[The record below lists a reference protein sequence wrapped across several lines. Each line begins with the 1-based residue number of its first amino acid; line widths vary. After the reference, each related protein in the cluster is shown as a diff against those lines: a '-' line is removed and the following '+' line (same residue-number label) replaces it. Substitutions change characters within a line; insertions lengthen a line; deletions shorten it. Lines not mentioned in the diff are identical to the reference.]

1 MKLYLVTVAV
11 VLVPVALS
19 YGVDPAAILPKF
31 MNIKV
36 EGTDQTHIL
45 RALMCLYFGMSA
57 FCIVAAFTPGWGRV
71 AVIWAVFFMFSLV
84 AGRVL
89 SLMVDGMPSRVFLL
103 YLRWKCSAGSGGFS
117 CSPASDERLET

>member
-1 MKLYLVTVAV
+1 MTKLYLVTVAV

-31 MNIKV
+31 MTIRM

-45 RALMCLYFGMSA
+45 RALMCLYLGMSA
-57 FCIVAAFTPGWGRV
+57 FSLIAAFTPEWRHV

-89 SLMVDGMPSRVFLL
+89 SLMVDGVPSRIFLL
-103 YLRWKCSAGSGGFS
+103 YLAVEVFGGLWGLLVL
-117 CSPASDERLET
+117 ARG